1 MKLILILLSFTIAF
15 IGVIIA
21 VHVDKTIGVLLSAGS
36 TLMFM
41 SLFQANN

>member
-1 MKLILILLSFTIAF
+1 MKLILILLSFTITF
-15 IGVIIA
+15 IGIIIA